1 MKTKSYKNWWFLALN
16 GMIAVLFGILLT
28 FFPQKVIETIV
39 SLIGIG
45 LLIVGAIQLIA
56 GIYNIKKDKAAG
68 MILSESILFLAMG
81 LALLIISTET
91 AMKIIFILF
100 GIWAIII
107 GIIQLVIIIN
117 VKGPL
122 SNKNLLLFNS
132 LLTIVVGIIMF
143 FKPLEWA
150 AFLIVLIGIFII
162 LFGILLIYFSFIL
175 RSVNTQGDSVSNN
188 NSGSKPKD

>member
-16 GMIAVLFGILLT
+16 GLIAVFFGVLLA

-68 MILSESILFLAMG
+68 MILTESILFLAMG
-81 LALLIISTET
+81 LALLIISIET

-107 GIIQLVIIIN
+107 GIIQLVIIVN
-117 VKGPL
+117 VKSPL

-132 LLTIVVGIIMF
+132 LLTIIVGIIMF

-150 AFLIVLIGIFII
+150 AFLIVAIGIFII
-162 LFGILLIYFSFIL
+162 LFGILLVYFSFIL
-175 RSVNTQGDSVSNN
+175 RSVNTKEDAVTIN
-188 NSGSKPKD
+188 NSGAKALD